1 MGTIEKLTSF
11 YNSLFKTPKVDMGD
25 FEDRVLFQKVVY
37 LAQTLGIGF
46 EEYKFGWYVHGPY
59 SPALTTEGYK
69 LYASSEN
76 YGPHQFTESEQ
87 EKIEFLKGLFQ
98 NEIEKRDWNRLELCA
113 SILFCWKESAKGL
126 KSFSEDELAK
136 IIKEKKGWYTEQ
148 EIRDGI
154 GKIKLLRLKAHS

>member
-1 MGTIEKLTSF
+1 MGNMEKLTSF

-37 LAQTLGIGF
+37 LAQAIGIGF

-69 LYASSEN
+69 IYASSEN
-76 YGPHQFTESEQ
+76 YGPHQFTESEL
-87 EKIEFLKGLFQ
+87 EKIAFLKGLFQ
-98 NEIEKRDWNRLELCA
+98 KEIEKRDWNRLELCA
-113 SILFCWKESAKGL
+113 SILFCWESAK
-126 KSFSEDELAK
+126 SEDELAK

-148 EIRDGI
+148 EIREGI
-154 GKIKLLRLKAHS
+154 EKIKQLLLKAHS

>member
-1 MGTIEKLTSF
+1 MGNIDKLASF
-11 YNSLFKTPKVDMGD
+11 YNSLFKTLKVDMKD

-59 SPALTTEGYK
+59 SPALTTEGYR
-69 LYASSEN
+69 LYTSNEN
-76 YGPHQFTESEQ
+76 HCTYQFTESER

-113 SILFCWKESAKGL
+113 SILFCWESAK
-126 KSFSEDELAK
+126 SEDELAK

-148 EIRDGI
+148 EIREGI
-154 GKIKLLRLKAHS
+154 EKIKELKAHS

>member
-1 MGTIEKLTSF
+1 MGNLEKLTSF

-46 EEYKFGWYVHGPY
+46 EDYKFGWYVHGPY

-69 LYASSEN
+69 IYASSEN
-76 YGPHQFTESEQ
+76 YCSHQFTESEQ
-87 EKIEFLKGLFQ
+87 EKIAFLKGLFQ

-113 SILFCWKESAKGL
+113 SILFCWASAK
-126 KSFSEDELAK
+126 SEDELAK

-154 GKIKLLRLKAHS
+154 GKIKQLLLKAHS